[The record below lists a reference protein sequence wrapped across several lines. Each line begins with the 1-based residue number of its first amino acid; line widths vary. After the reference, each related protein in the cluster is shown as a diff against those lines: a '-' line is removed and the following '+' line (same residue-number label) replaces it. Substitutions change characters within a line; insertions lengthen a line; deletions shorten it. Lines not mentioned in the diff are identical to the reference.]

1 MSVNIDV
8 PQINYCQTLTGS
20 QAGST
25 GSFTTDGTTGTITT
39 ISNNAINNSSGLLYN
54 PYYYSYPYYYGTVP
68 TPLLTVDK
76 AENGFI
82 IKKDG
87 KTFICK
93 TAEEIVKYLK

>member
-1 MSVNIDV
+1 MES
-8 PQINYCQTLTGS
+8 INYCQTLKPSDLTATS
-20 QAGST
+20 
-25 GSFTTDGTTGTITT
+25 GSFTTTDGTGGTITT
-39 ISNNAINNSSGLLYN
+39 ISNNAGALNSGLLYN
-54 PYYYSYPYYYGTVP
+54 PYYYSYPYYYGTAP

-82 IKKDG
+82 IKKDS